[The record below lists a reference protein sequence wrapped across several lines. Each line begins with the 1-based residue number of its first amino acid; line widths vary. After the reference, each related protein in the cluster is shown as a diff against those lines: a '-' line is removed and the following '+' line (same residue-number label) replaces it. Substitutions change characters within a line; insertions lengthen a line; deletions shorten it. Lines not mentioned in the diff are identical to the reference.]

1 MLVIPAVILVHVN
14 YVNLWCI
21 ILVCVTLVRVM
32 FACVTSMCVL
42 FVWRLSPVWPQE
54 NQKDLERCTEVLSE
68 YLERD
73 ITQENLV
80 DIKQK
85 VQDKYR

>member
-1 MLVIPAVILVHVN
+1 
-14 YVNLWCI
+14 
-21 ILVCVTLVRVM
+21 
-32 FACVTSMCVL
+32 MCVCL
-42 FVWRLSPVWPQE
+42 CVCAHTY
-54 NQKDLERCTEVLSE
+54 DIDTDTEIDIDKNAEHRHRYGYLNVCIPTDTNKRATAFTAPATEQLSE

-73 ITQENLV
+73 ICADNLV

>member
-1 MLVIPAVILVHVN
+1 MVIARVVALPF
-14 YVNLWCI
+14 
-21 ILVCVTLVRVM
+21 VRRHRRHRPM
-32 FACVTSMCVL
+32 CLMCVC
-42 FVWRLSPVWPQE
+42 LSVSQE